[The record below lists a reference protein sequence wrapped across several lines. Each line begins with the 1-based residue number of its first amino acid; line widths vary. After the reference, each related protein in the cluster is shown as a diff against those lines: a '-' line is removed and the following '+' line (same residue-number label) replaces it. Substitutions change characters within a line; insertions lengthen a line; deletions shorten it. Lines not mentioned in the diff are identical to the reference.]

1 MFRFATPEM
10 LYLLAIIPLI
20 VVVYIV
26 IVKARKRRLE
36 SFGEIET
43 IIQLMPDASPGRLR
57 TKFGIYIISLILII
71 IALAR
76 PQLGAKLK
84 EVSKE
89 GIEIMIAVD
98 VSNSMLAQ
106 DFEPNRLEKTKYAI
120 TRLLDELKNDKIG
133 LIVFAG
139 DAYVQLPITSDY
151 TAARNFANHISS
163 NMISKQGTAL
173 GSAIS
178 LATKSFSSDSEGSRV
193 LILISDGENH
203 EDDAMSAAKSAEES
217 GIVIHAIGIGTPE
230 GAPIEINGEFIKD
243 ENGEMVVSKLN
254 EKMLEDVAL
263 STGGAYIRS
272 SNKSL
277 GLQEIID
284 LVNKTEKK
292 RFKSVQFEAY
302 SEKYQIFIVIAI
314 ILLLIEVSILNRKN
328 RVLARFNIFT
338 KKR

>member
-1 MFRFATPEM
+1 MFRFAIPEM
-10 LYLLAIIPLI
+10 LYLLAIIPLLI
-20 VVVYIV
+20 VVYIV
-26 IVKARKRRLE
+26 IVRARKRRLK
-36 SFGEIET
+36 SFGDLET
-43 IIQLMPDASPGRLR
+43 ITQLMPEASPGRLQ
-57 TKFGIYIISLILII
+57 TKFIIYLTSLAFIIV
-71 IALAR
+71 ALAR
-76 PQLGAKLK
+76 PQLGSKLK

-106 DFEPNRLEKTKYAI
+106 DFKPNRLEKTKFAI
-120 TRLLDELKNDKIG
+120 SRLLDGLKNDQIG

-178 LATKSFSSDSEGSRV
+178 LATKSFSSDSDGSRV

-203 EDDAMSAAKSAEES
+203 EDDAMAAAKVASES
-217 GIVIHAIGIGTPE
+217 GIVIYSIGIGTPE
-230 GAPIEINGEFIKD
+230 GAPIQIGEEFIKD
-243 ENGEMVVSKLN
+243 EKGDIVVSKLN

-284 LVNKTEKK
+284 LVNKTEKSE
-292 RFKSVQFEAY
+292 FKSVEFEEY
-302 SEKYQIFIVIAI
+302 NELYQSLLAIAL
-314 ILLLIEVSILNRKN
+314 LLLIFEVSILSRKN
-328 RVLARFNIFT
+328 RILAKFNIFS
-338 KKR
+338 KKG